1 MSLSQK
7 HIHKQLQTD
16 LHKYLQNINIG
27 AMHEF
32 MGQKDSQ
39 HIESDVQISRL
50 DYKVLFFSHMQ
61 QT

>member
-1 MSLSQK
+1 MSLSHK

-16 LHKYLQNINIG
+16 LHKHLQNINIG

-32 MGQKDSQ
+32 IALKDSQ
-39 HIESDVQISRL
+39 HIESDIQISRL
-50 DYKVLFFSHMQ
+50 DYKVLFFSHVQ